1 MGPQQYHYR
10 DLWRYVW
17 MQLCYIL
24 RPTRLQHRDA
34 YEKIKQCATKHL
46 AAEYVGALSL
56 GHLQKKIMADVLDFF
71 CIFIFSLTSIGT
83 KIYLLRLVVPELL
96 LVLAYHLGYNELHL
110 L

>member
-1 MGPQQYHYR
+1 MYGCSFVIFPAQVDYNIEIR
-10 DLWRYVW
+10 MKRYSNVLLSTW
-17 MQLCYIL
+17 QLN
-24 RPTRLQHRDA
+24 TS
-34 YEKIKQCATKHL
+34 
-46 AAEYVGALSL
+46 VLSVL
-56 GHLQKKIMADVLDFF
+56 VTCKKKIMADVLDFF